1 VPAPKK
7 VVSTE
12 TPAKQLEG
20 FIAKYDPAVA
30 KLARACR
37 ATMRKKLPTANE
49 LVYDNYQFLAIGYS
63 STDRASDSLLSL
75 AVSPKGVALCMYYGA
90 ALPDP
95 DKIMYGGGN
104 QVRFVKVESA
114 KSLDAPAVNAL
125 IRAADAHGRVSLPR
139 TGKGKLIIKA
149 ISAKQRP
156 RRPLAKPKPKK
167 K

>member
-1 VPAPKK
+1 MPAVKRTE
-7 VVSTE
+7 STE
-12 TPAKQLEG
+12 SPATQLEG
-20 FIAKYDPAVA
+20 FIAKYDPTVA

-37 ATMRKKLPTANE
+37 AAMRKKLPTANE
-49 LVYDNYQFLAIGYS
+49 LVYDNYQFLAIGYC
-63 STDRASDSLLSL
+63 STERASDALLSL
-75 AVSPKGVALCMYYGA
+75 AVSPKGVALCMSYGA

-104 QVRFVKVESA
+104 QVRFVKIESA

-139 TGKGKLIIKA
+139 TGKGTLIIKA

-156 RRPLAKPKPKK
+156 RRPLVTPKK